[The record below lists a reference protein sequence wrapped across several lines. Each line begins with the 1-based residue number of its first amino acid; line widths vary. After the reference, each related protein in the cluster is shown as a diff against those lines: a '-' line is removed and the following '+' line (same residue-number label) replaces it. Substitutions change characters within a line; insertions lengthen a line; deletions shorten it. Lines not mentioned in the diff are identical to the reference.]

1 MLPPTLRIT
10 DVIQT
15 VSLTDAEAKN
25 LVIALII
32 PGNSTNLQEKKR
44 NKIAAWK
51 TNNDPSSLCEDGNL
65 GILIG
70 FLFQFEEELKPAVKM
85 LLMLGPHAACI

>member
-1 MLPPTLRIT
+1 MDLENNSSFYLASISVSDKKLRIFLCTGDLQGFSLLPPTLRIT

-32 PGNSTNLQEKKR
+32 LGNSANLQVKK
-44 NKIAAWK
+44 K
-51 TNNDPSSLCEDGNL
+51 E
-65 GILIG
+65 
-70 FLFQFEEELKPAVKM
+70 
-85 LLMLGPHAACI
+85 